1 MGLGY
6 QAVNVK
12 APEFRVN
19 ANSGVA
25 NTVSSV
31 ILYTF
36 AAAGRNDPIPEVFWG
51 KYVRITAVGGDLH
64 YLFTDKQGHA
74 GVSAVIAATNAGAQD
89 ELLGGIVLSGTSHQ
103 CRIPTPPQG
112 GAVYFSRGGSASGSA
127 RIELASD

>member
-12 APEFRVN
+12 APEFRVT
-19 ANSGVA
+19 GGDGQP

-31 ILYTF
+31 ILFTF
-36 AAAGRNDPIPEVFWG
+36 ANAGRNDVIPEKYWG

-64 YLFTDKQGHA
+64 YLFTDKAAHA
-74 GVSAVIAATNAGAQD
+74 GVDYTQAASNGGTEN
-89 ELLGGIVLSGTSHQ
+89 ELLGGIVLQNTSHQ
-103 CRIPTPPQG
+103 CRVPTPPQG
-112 GAVYFSRGGSASGSA
+112 GKVYFSRGGTASGSA

>member
-12 APEFRVN
+12 APEFRVK
-19 ANSGVA
+19 GGDGQP

-36 AAAGRNDPIPEVFWG
+36 AVGGSCDPIPEAFWG

-64 YLFTDKQGHA
+64 FLFTDKSTHA
-74 GVSAVIAATNAGAQD
+74 GVDATIAASNAGAQS
-89 ELLGGIVLSGTSHQ
+89 ELLGDIVVASTSHQ

-112 GAVYFSRGGSASGSA
+112 GLLYFSRGGSATGSA
-127 RIELASD
+127 RIALSSD